1 MNYAVYAVY
10 PLMLAALLWG
20 SKRFKKGEW
29 NDEAFSLRQMKAI
42 QGFVALCIM
51 LHHCG
56 QKTSAS
62 WIDKR
67 YYTPGLDFFVPIGY
81 ILVAFFTFSSG
92 YGLYKSFKTK
102 ENYLKNHFIR
112 KRILPIILVGYVV
125 GLIFLA
131 ARYFLGER
139 ITGKKLLWYLT
150 GAKLSN
156 PNSWYVYIIPL
167 FYLCFFLA
175 FRFIK
180 NEKVAIFAVLVFTV
194 AYQWLGVSIDHN
206 DWVMRGE
213 WWYNSIHLFVVG
225 IFFARH
231 EEAIVSHIKRHHA
244 LYLILGIVAVVVFTV
259 FSEIARSIFSYY
271 GENWNAPDKVLRRVL
286 CLISEILASSSV
298 VFTAYV
304 TGMKLRVGNRFLAFM
319 GTITLEFYL
328 IHGLFTEMF
337 CYSFEGKLKSLYY
350 IKNPAL
356 FVLVVFA
363 LGLPSA
369 VLLKKGGDL
378 IKNIGRK
385 KKQTEN

>member
-1 MNYAVYAVY
+1 MIYLVY
-10 PLMLAALLWG
+10 PIMAVVLLWG
-20 SKRFKKGEW
+20 SKRYKKDEW

-112 KRILPIILVGYVV
+112 KRIVPVILVGYAVS
-125 GLIFLA
+125 LIFLA
-131 ARYFLGER
+131 ARFSLGER
-139 ITGKKLLWYLT
+139 ITDKKLLWYLT

-156 PNSWYVYIIPL
+156 PNGWYVYIIPL
-167 FYLCFFLA
+167 FYLCFFFA

-180 NEKVAIFAVLVFTV
+180 NEKAALTVVLVFTI
-194 AYQWLGVSIDHN
+194 AYQFLGVSIDHN
-206 DWVMRGE
+206 DWIMRGE

-231 EEAIVSHIKRHHA
+231 EEKIVDHVKRHHA
-244 LYLILGIVAVVVFTV
+244 LYLILGIVSIIVFTV
-259 FSEIARSIFSYY
+259 FSEFARGFFSYY
-271 GENWNAPDKVLRRVL
+271 GENWGAPDKVLRRII

-304 TGMKLRVGNRFLAFM
+304 TGMKLRIGNRFLAFM

-328 IHGLFTEMF
+328 IHGLFSEMF
-337 CYSFEGKLKSLYY
+337 CYAFDGKLKSLYY

-369 VLLKKGGDL
+369 VILKRASDL
-378 IKNIGRK
+378 IKRICRK
-385 KKQTEN
+385 KA